1 MHAKGNEQRARI
13 KMAQKPDD
21 SCRANGKGKTT
32 KRVQRALNC
41 VGGIR
46 QAGVKVRIQTKKAA
60 GGKARKAG
68 TVGQET
74 LHRSEN
80 YM

>member
-13 KMAQKPDD
+13 EMAQEPDD
-21 SCRANGKGKTT
+21 SCRANDKGKTT
-32 KRVQRALNC
+32 MRVQRVLNFDE
-41 VGGIR
+41 GIR
-46 QAGVKVRIQTKKAA
+46 QAEVKVRIQTKKAA